1 MSTPG
6 IFVADEAW
14 PEVGARLLAGATA
27 VLPVGAASKEHGRH
41 LPMNTDYLQAQWLA
55 AVLVQRTAVVVWPTV
70 AYGHYPA
77 FVDYP
82 GSSNLSSVTF
92 RKLITELLEDIR
104 RSGASRVAILNTGIS
119 TIRPL
124 EQAVACV
131 QGFNDLRLINVYA
144 GKNYLAAAAECEQ
157 QARGGH
163 ADESETSIML
173 AIAPHKV
180 DMTQAERWDEREIK
194 GRFSRTEPQDA
205 NYSPSGVYGDPTLAT
220 AEKGHRLLD
229 AMLKDILAV
238 LGEADWN

>member
-14 PEVGARLLAGATA
+14 PEVGARLKAGATA

-55 AVLVQRTAVVVWPTV
+55 AVLVQRVEVVVWPTV

-77 FVDYP
+77 FIDYP
-82 GSSNLSSVTF
+82 GSCNLSSATF
-92 RKLITELLEDIR
+92 RTMITELLGNIR
-104 RSGASRVAILNTGIS
+104 RAGASRVAILNTGIS

-124 EQAVACV
+124 EQVVACV
-131 QGFNDLRLINVYA
+131 RGFDELRLVNVYA
-144 GKNYLAAAAECEQ
+144 GKNYLSVAAECEQ

-163 ADESETSIML
+163 ADESETSIIL
-173 AIAPHKV
+173 AIAPDKV
-180 DMTQAERWDEREIK
+180 DMARAERWDEREIK

-205 NYSPSGVYGDPTLAT
+205 NYSPSGVYGDPTLASV
-220 AEKGHRLLD
+220 EKGHKLLN
-229 AMLKDILAV
+229 AMLQDILAG
-238 LGEADWN
+238 L